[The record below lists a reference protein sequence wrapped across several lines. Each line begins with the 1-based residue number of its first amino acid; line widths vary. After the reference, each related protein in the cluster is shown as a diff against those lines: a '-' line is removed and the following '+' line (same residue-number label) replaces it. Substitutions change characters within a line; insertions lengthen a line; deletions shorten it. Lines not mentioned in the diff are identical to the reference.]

1 MHINL
6 FWALEIQLLWSIFCQ
21 LITILKV
28 VNHVWHGTCKATPR
42 EESEL
47 KASATHIKNF
57 DAFCISIQLV
67 GTRIMLGG
75 TRIALVLGTSNR
87 RHCEICYERE
97 ALTYKFTSLK

>member
-1 MHINL
+1 MKSLSLRN
-6 FWALEIQLLWSIFCQ
+6 FESCCFEFAGVMKKYAANC
-21 LITILKV
+21 T
-28 VNHVWHGTCKATPR
+28 TPR

-57 DAFCISIQLV
+57 DGFCISIQLV